1 MAATPGN
8 ELMEP
13 GSLDTL
19 QPLLDWRGLP
29 LDLASLAALA
39 AGLGWASGLRLY
51 ALVFSL
57 GALGRFAG
65 VALPGGLEVLAHP
78 LVLGLSGLLVAI
90 EFLADK
96 IPYIDSL
103 WDSIHTFIRIPA
115 GAALAAAVMADQGA
129 AMQTALALLGGSL
142 AAGAHLAKAG
152 VRAAINTSPEPFSNV
167 GASLTE
173 DGIVAIGLWTLFTSP
188 LLFLGGLTVFM
199 LLAGV
204 VVYFLWQFVSSLW
217 RKPIAAPPHQA

>member
-1 MAATPGN
+1 MEAAG
-8 ELMEP
+8 LA
-13 GSLDTL
+13 TL

-29 LDLASLAALA
+29 FDTASLAALA

-65 VALPGGLEVLAHP
+65 VILPGGLEVLTHP
-78 LVLGLSGLLVAI
+78 LVLGLSGLLLAV

-96 IPYIDSL
+96 IPYIDSM
-103 WDSIHTFIRIPA
+103 WDSVHTFIRIPA

-152 VRAAINTSPEPFSNV
+152 ARAAINTSPEPFSNV

-173 DGIVAIGLWTLFTSP
+173 DGIVVLGLWALFTSP
-188 LLFLGGLTVFM
+188 LLFLGGLAIFM

-204 VVYFLWQFVSSLW
+204 VMYFLWRFVSGLW
-217 RKPIAAPPHQA
+217 RKPVSAPPRHA